1 LRQETI
7 YDFHT
12 HTCLSDGTLSPLELI
27 RRAAE
32 AGYRGIAVT
41 DHVGVGSLERV
52 IREIARDC
60 AMARRHW
67 DLVAIPGV
75 EITHVPAHEIGGV
88 AKQAKEFGAQI
99 VVVHGETIAEPV
111 EKGTNLAAVKSPDV
125 DILAHPGL
133 LAPDEAKLAAANG
146 VYVEISARKGHCL
159 TNGHVVQLALA
170 TGTKLM
176 LNSDAHDSPD
186 LLTPAFAIAVL
197 RGSGLGEKEAQRILS
212 VNPQALLEGLALPN
226 LR

>member
-1 LRQETI
+1 MRQETI

-32 AGYRGIAVT
+32 TGYRGIAVT
-41 DHVGVGSLERV
+41 DHVGPGSLERV
-52 IREIARDC
+52 IREIVEDC
-60 AMARRHW
+60 AMARRDW
-67 DLVAIPGV
+67 DIVAIPGV
-75 EITHVPAHEIGGV
+75 ELTHVPAHAIGGV
-88 AKQAKEFGAQI
+88 AKQAKELGAQI

-159 TNGHVVQLALA
+159 TNGHVAQLALA
-170 TGTKLM
+170 TGIKLI

-186 LLTPAFAIAVL
+186 LLTPAFATAVL
-197 RGSGLGEKEAQRILS
+197 RGSGLGENEAQRTTS
-212 VNPQALLEGLALPN
+212 VNSEALIKGLVPPIL
-226 LR
+226 